1 MKLIF
6 PSKHWLTTLLIS
18 PIFLIIYDSVAD
30 TQFVFDEPSIYM
42 LFITMGAVISL
53 PGLLIYYLTYKH
65 LITTELS
72 NFQIRL
78 YLIAVAS
85 AMAIIAFWLIQGSLM
100 IPMMLSYLTGVA
112 ISAWFYP
119 VRGNKAG
126 NSR

>member
-6 PSKHWLTTLLIS
+6 PAKHWLTTLLIS

-30 TQFVFDEPSIYM
+30 THFVFDEPSIYM
-42 LFITMGAVISL
+42 LFITMGAVFSL

-72 NFQIRL
+72 NLQIRL
-78 YLIAVAS
+78 SLIAVAS
-85 AMAIIAFWLIQGSLM
+85 AMAMIAFWLIQGSLM

-112 ISAWFYP
+112 ISGWFYP
-119 VRGNKAG
+119 VRENKAG